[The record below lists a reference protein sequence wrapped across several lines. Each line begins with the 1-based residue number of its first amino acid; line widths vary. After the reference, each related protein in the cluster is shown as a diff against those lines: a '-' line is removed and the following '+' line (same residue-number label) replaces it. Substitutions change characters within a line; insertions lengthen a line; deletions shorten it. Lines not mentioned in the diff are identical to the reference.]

1 MVTLILRPVPN
12 LDKAPEQ
19 YRIDLL
25 DGSYAVLS
33 MMQDGVWAAIEHRR
47 SQPGIDRGLFASPKD
62 AVEVFRAEVTARIVK
77 EETERVGIRPAAA
90 TGPSPQA

>member
-33 MMQDGVWAAIEHRR
+33 MMQDAVWAAIEHRKG
-47 SQPGIDRGLFASPKD
+47 QPGVDRGLFASPKD

-77 EETERVGIRPAAA
+77 VETERLSARPAAA
-90 TGPSPQA
+90 TGASSPA